1 MLFATQQ
8 PQGKVTTNNRKQDQ
22 NQTSFESLR
31 NSKNNIKKVN
41 VTDIQYQN
49 QSVLRIKQES
59 IKMPEYGGN
68 IGKQELNKVNLL

>member
-8 PQGKVTTNNRKQDQ
+8 PQSKVTTNYRKQDQ

>member
-59 IKMPEYGGN
+59 IKMPEYGAN